1 MYSMLI
7 QQCST
12 HVRNTL
18 FKWFQKLNIHPAETE
33 KTCCKIWKN
42 VYAVTD
48 EMKLREFQWKL
59 LHRLLPCNK
68 YLYFWKKKDSMDC
81 SVCHQVDSLEHKF
94 LYCQIAEKYWKRVKN
109 IAAKL
114 TGETIEITAE
124 NIIFTELVTT
134 VSLHVNCRVIQLL
147 SLLGK
152 WSIHKCWVTGMN
164 TPIEII
170 LKNEFVLRYNFEK
183 EVHKRVDVLEVFEQ
197 SVNLVIFVM

>member
-1 MYSMLI
+1 MLWQMKWNWENSSGSSYIAYFLATSICIFGRKKI
-7 QQCST
+7 Q
-12 HVRNTL
+12 
-18 FKWFQKLNIHPAETE
+18 WI
-33 KTCCKIWKN
+33 
-42 VYAVTD
+42 
-48 EMKLREFQWKL
+48 
-59 LHRLLPCNK
+59 
-68 YLYFWKKKDSMDC
+68 
-81 SVCHQVDSLEHKF
+81 VCHQVDSLEHKF

-124 NIIFTELVTT
+124 NILFTELVTT

-197 SVNLVIFVM
+197 IVNLM